1 VVVGGGPAGMIAA
14 GRAAA
19 CGARVTLVE
28 KNRRLGK
35 KLLITGGGRCNVT
48 NDIADRHLLVSRYGS
63 RAKGLHS
70 PFARFGPQDMRDF
83 LRERGLETKVENE
96 GRVFPVTDNAASVRS
111 VLEHYLADG
120 GVSVL
125 TGTAVSELR
134 AESGRVTGVVLDTGA
149 VLPADAV
156 ILATGGVSRPETGST
171 GDGFRWLAS
180 LGHRVRIPEPSL
192 VPISVREQWPARLQG
207 LALSE
212 VKLTVGLD
220 GKRQLDGTGKIL
232 FTHFGLSGPLV
243 LNLSQRINEIAQG
256 GPVRLELDLFPSTDG
271 GTLDRELQTILAEL
285 SRKKLKNALGRFVA
299 PRLATILVELAGID
313 GKTVCHSLTK
323 DARRAL
329 VGLMKQLPMTFVS
342 LLGEDRAVVSS
353 GGVSPDEI
361 DFRTMASR
369 RCAHLY
375 LTGDLIDVER
385 QSGGYSLQLC
395 WATGWVAGE
404 SAASE

>member
-1 VVVGGGPAGMIAA
+1 MIAA

-19 CGARVTLVE
+19 CGARVTLLE

-48 NDIADRHLLVSRYGS
+48 NDIADRHLLVSRYGP
-63 RAKGLHS
+63 RAMGLHS
-70 PFARFGPQDMRDF
+70 PFSRLGPQEMRDF
-83 LRERGLETKVENE
+83 LHEHGLETKVENE
-96 GRVFPVTDNAASVRS
+96 GRVFPVTDSAASVRS
-111 VLEHYLADG
+111 VLEHYLTSG
-120 GVSVL
+120 GVSVHV
-125 TGTAVSELR
+125 GAAVRELR
-134 AESGRVTGVVLDTGA
+134 AEGARVTGVVLETGA
-149 VLPADAV
+149 VIPADAV

-171 GDGFRWLAS
+171 GDGFRWLAA
-180 LGHRVRIPEPSL
+180 LGHHVRIPEPSL
-192 VPISVREQWPARLQG
+192 VPVAVREQWPERLQG

-212 VKLTVGLD
+212 VKLTVVLD
-220 GKRQLDGTGKIL
+220 GKRQLDGTGKLL

-243 LNLSQRINEIAQG
+243 LNMSQRINEVAQG

-271 GTLDRELQTILAEL
+271 GTLDRELQTVLSGL
-285 SRKKLKNALGRFVA
+285 SRKKLKNALGRMVA
-299 PRLATILVELAGID
+299 PRLASILVELAAID
-313 GKTVCHSLTK
+313 GETACHSLTK

-329 VGLMKQLPMTFVS
+329 VGIMKRLPLTFDS

-361 DFRTMASR
+361 DFRSMGSR
-369 RCAHLY
+369 RYANLY
-375 LTGDLIDVER
+375 LVGDLIDVER

-404 SAASE
+404 IAAESEVAASE